1 MAPMTPISILIADD
15 HPFIRVA
22 LTSLLE
28 TDPRLSICGRATNG
42 RTAIDLYRSLR
53 PDVLLLDLRL
63 PDLSGAQVTRQIL
76 RQFGEAK
83 IIIFTSLVADH
94 EEVKAALSAGACAHV
109 RKVADHEILLEWIH
123 RVGGGGRDTAFDVA
137 AGP

>member
-1 MAPMTPISILIADD
+1 MTNISVLIVDD

-42 RTAIDLYRSLR
+42 RNAIELYRALH
-53 PDVLLLDLRL
+53 PDVVILDLRL
-63 PDLSGAQVTRQIL
+63 PDLSGAQVTRQIC
-76 RQFGEAK
+76 RQFPDAK
-83 IIIFTSLVADH
+83 IILFTSFAAEH

-109 RKVADHEILLEWIH
+109 RKVADQDVLLELIH
-123 RVGGGGRDTAFDVA
+123 RLGGARRDVTVDVA